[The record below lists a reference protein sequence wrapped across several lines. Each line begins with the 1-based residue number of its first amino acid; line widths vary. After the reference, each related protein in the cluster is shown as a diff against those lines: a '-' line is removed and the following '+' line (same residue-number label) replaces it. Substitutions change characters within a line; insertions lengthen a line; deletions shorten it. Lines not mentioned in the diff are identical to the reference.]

1 MSERHTESHLA
12 AEAQQNLAQVVTAA
26 GDDWRLIVVDAFEV
40 VVVIVIVS
48 VSVDVVLTILDSGQ
62 QSRLGRTLLSFGG
75 IIIPKKIFSLT
86 FIVLDLIVELHE
98 IVVFAVVDFF

>member
-1 MSERHTESHLA
+1 MA

-48 VSVDVVLTILDSGQ
+48 VDVLLTILDSGQ

-75 IIIPKKIFSLT
+75 IIIPRKIFSLT

>member
-48 VSVDVVLTILDSGQ
+48 VSVDVLLTILDSGQ

-75 IIIPKKIFSLT
+75 IIIPRKIFFSDLHLT
-86 FIVLDLIVELHE
+86 RPYRRTSRNRRLCRS
-98 IVVFAVVDFF
+98 

>member
-40 VVVIVIVS
+40 VVVIVIDS
-48 VSVDVVLTILDSGQ
+48 VSVDVVLT
-62 QSRLGRTLLSFGG
+62 SRLGRTLLSFGG
-75 IIIPKKIFSLT
+75 IIIPNKIFSLT

-98 IVVFAVVDFF
+98 IVVFVVVQFFW